1 MVETEKTYLGQMPP
15 QAIDLEEAVLGALLL
30 DRDAYSE
37 IASIVDVP
45 TFYKKENQLVFA
57 AIKSLATKNQP
68 IDILI
73 VTEELRRLGTLQ
85 EAGGPFYVAGL
96 TSRVASAGHIEKH
109 ARILAQKHMAR
120 ELIKVA
126 AEIQKTAYD
135 HDSDVEDLLIY
146 ADKAI
151 SGIYEGA
158 AIGDTGTNHDAV
170 IAEAFDEISED
181 CTNAAKGILPG
192 IPTGFDSLDAIVG
205 GWKPG
210 ILVIL
215 AARPGVGKTSLALQF
230 AKTAGQLG
238 KWVNFF
244 SFEMR
249 KTDLAKIFISGE
261 SGVSRTKI
269 RDGKVNAADWD
280 QIYKVGATL
289 PIKWIDRTGINVHQ
303 IKTIVRKNRKAGQC
317 DMVVIDYLQLLAPT
331 DRKLIREQQISEM
344 SRTLKEIAL
353 SEGVPVICL
362 SQLNREAEKDEPQTS
377 HLRES
382 GAIEQDAD
390 IIIFPWRPGYNGGV
404 VDGEPVPETEIKMLV
419 KKNRRGRRGD
429 FKIYANE
436 EMTAFSEHPLDR
448 PF

>member
-1 MVETEKTYLGQMPP
+1 MVETEKTYFAQMPP
-15 QAIDLEEAVLGALLL
+15 QALDLEEAVLGALLL
-30 DRDAYSE
+30 DKDAYLE

-57 AIKSLATKNQP
+57 AIKSLATQNQP
-68 IDILI
+68 IDMLI
-73 VTEELRRLGTLQ
+73 VTEELRRLGTL
-85 EAGGPFYVAGL
+85 EEVGGPFYLVSL
-96 TSRVASAGHIEKH
+96 TSRVASAAHIEKH

-120 ELIKVA
+120 QLIQVA
-126 AEIQKTAYD
+126 ADIQKTAYD
-135 HDSDVEDLLIY
+135 DEIDVEDLLIQ

-230 AKTAGQLG
+230 AKTAAQRG

-249 KTDLAKIFISGE
+249 ATDLAKIFISGE

-269 RDGKVNAADWD
+269 RDGKVNTDDW
-280 QIYKVGATL
+280 QKISQVEGTL

-303 IKTIVRKNRKAGQC
+303 IKTIVRKTER
-317 DMVVIDYLQLLAPT
+317 LANVT
-331 DRKLIREQQISEM
+331 WL
-344 SRTLKEIAL
+344 
-353 SEGVPVICL
+353 
-362 SQLNREAEKDEPQTS
+362 
-377 HLRES
+377 
-382 GAIEQDAD
+382 
-390 IIIFPWRPGYNGGV
+390 
-404 VDGEPVPETEIKMLV
+404 
-419 KKNRRGRRGD
+419 
-429 FKIYANE
+429 
-436 EMTAFSEHPLDR
+436 
-448 PF
+448 

>member
-15 QAIDLEEAVLGALLL
+15 QAIDLEEAVLGALLMEK
-30 DRDAYSE
+30 DAYSE
-37 IASIVDVP
+37 IASIIDVP

-85 EAGGPFYVAGL
+85 EVGGPFYITSL
-96 TSRVASAGHIEKH
+96 TARVASAAHIEKH

-126 AEIQKTAYD
+126 GEIQKTAYD
-135 HDSDVEDLLIY
+135 HDIDIEDLLIY

-170 IAEAFDEISED
+170 MVEAFAEINED
-181 CTNAAKGILPG
+181 CANAAKGILPG

-210 ILVIL
+210 NLVVL
-215 AARPGVGKTSLALQF
+215 AARPGVGKTSLALHF
-230 AKTAGQLG
+230 AKTAAQLN

-249 KTDLAKIFISGE
+249 RTDLAKIFISGE

-269 RDGKVNAADWD
+269 RDGKVNAADWG
-280 QIYKVGATL
+280 QIYQVEATL
-289 PIKWIDRTGINVHQ
+289 PIKWIDRTGINVQQ
-303 IKTIVRKNRKAGQC
+303 IRAIVRKNRKADEC
-317 DMVVIDYLQLLAPT
+317 DIVIIDYLQLIAPV

-390 IIIFPWRPGYNGGV
+390 IIILPWRPGYNGGV
-404 VDGEPVPETEIKMLV
+404 VDGEPVSETEIKMMV
-419 KKNRRGRRGD
+419 KKNRRGRRGE

-436 EMTAFSEHPLDR
+436 EMTVFSENPLDR